1 MIMTERR
8 KKIMK
13 MKDNTNHNYQGL
25 WLKEERGLW
34 RWRIILI
41 KIINDY
47 DWKKKEDYED
57 EG

>member
-8 KKIMK
+8 KRIMK
-13 MKDNTNHNYQGL
+13 MKDNT
-25 WLKEERGLW
+25 
-34 RWRIILI
+34 I

>member
-8 KKIMK
+8 KRIMK
-13 MKDNTNHNYQGL
+13 MKDNTNQNYQWL
-25 WLKEERGLW
+25 WLKGERGLL

-41 KIINDY
+41 IIINDY

>member
-1 MIMTERR
+1 MIMM
-8 KKIMK
+8 KK
-13 MKDNTNHNYQGL
+13 
-25 WLKEERGLW
+25 ERGLW

-41 KIINDY
+41 IIINDY